1 MSNVMSLKH
10 VKNNVHRSAFDLSF
24 RNAFTA
30 KVGELLPVM
39 VKEVIPGDKFKLG
52 VESFTRTM
60 PVNSAAYTRIK
71 EYYDFFFVPNRLL
84 WRYFDSYITDMS
96 QINPQF
102 ADSIVNAS
110 SEAKVHPLMIRGQ
123 IESYLNALAKLT
135 SKYSNANFSKGL
147 NCVAKNRIGCTTK
160 LLEYLGYGSFYANP
174 IDPNKPLV
182 SDKEEFNGSF
192 GGDNSLNTFVN
203 PFPLLAY
210 QKIYNDYYRNT
221 QWQKGQPQ
229 NYNID
234 YVSVSQSNLFVP
246 ISDLTSDITSGKFA
260 SGQSNMLDL
269 QYCDWNKDLFMGILP
284 SAQFGD
290 TAVVDIDNV
299 LSSRFAF
306 DVVNGKL
313 VESTAV
319 SSGTTRVNNLSNN
332 FVDPNDGTKIY
343 SNISFA
349 LKPESSFFSSS
360 SFSVLAL
367 RQAEALQKWREIT
380 QSTNTDY
387 KHQIESHFGVS
398 VPDVR
403 SNLCTWIGGSSSNI
417 TINEVVNT
425 NLDTINSSEGT
436 QAYIAG
442 KGLGMLN
449 GREEF
454 DVKEHGIIMCIYH
467 AVPLCDY
474 SLDALDPLV
483 CKTNYADYAIP
494 EFDQIGNQ
502 PLNRFY
508 FSNQKLN
515 TPGSDPIESRQ
526 YTMGFV
532 PRYVDYKTS
541 IDVVKGAFRDSLSYW
556 VAPITSKYGDFGSD
570 PKFNITWNF
579 FKVNPSILDSI
590 FAVNA
595 SSDVNTD
602 NLLVNAYFDVKAV
615 RNLDY
620 AGLPY

>member
-1 MSNVMSLKH
+1 MSLKH
-10 VKNNVHRSAFDLSF
+10 VKNHVHRSAFDLSF

-39 VKEVIPGDKFKLG
+39 TKEVIPGDKFKLG
-52 VESFTRTM
+52 IESFTRTM

-96 QINPQF
+96 QINPQY
-102 ADSIVNAS
+102 ADSITAAS
-110 SEAKVHPLMIRGQ
+110 SEAKIHPMILRGN

-135 SKYSNANFSKGL
+135 SSSSNANFAKGL
-147 NCVAKNRIGCTTK
+147 NCVGKNRIGGTRK
-160 LLEYLGYGSFYANP
+160 LLEYLGYGSFYPTKVN
-174 IDPNKPLV
+174 DNKPFV
-182 SDKEEFNGSF
+182 STSEEFNGTF
-192 GGDNSLNTFVN
+192 KDLGTLNTFVN

-234 YVSVSQSNLFVP
+234 YVSVSQSSLFVP
-246 ISDLTSDITSGKFA
+246 IDSLTEDITSGKFQG
-260 SGQSNMLDL
+260 GQSNMLDL
-269 QYCDWNKDLFMGILP
+269 QYCDWNKDIFMGMLP
-284 SAQFGD
+284 AAQFGD
-290 TAVVDIDNV
+290 TATVDIDNV
-299 LSSRFAF
+299 VNSPVGLSISGGELVLNKKTNVG
-306 DVVNGKL
+306 DTSINSVVGSYGSPATYSHL
-313 VESTAV
+313 S
-319 SSGTTRVNNLSNN
+319 TRVTTSL
-332 FVDPNDGTKIY
+332 
-343 SNISFA
+343 
-349 LKPESSFFSSS
+349 LSSS

-403 SNLCTWIGGSSSNI
+403 SNLCTWIGGTSSNI
-417 TINEVVNT
+417 TINEVINT
-425 NLDTINSSEGT
+425 NLDSINTSDGT

-454 DVKEHGIIMCIYH
+454 EVKEHGIIMCIYH

-483 CKTNYADYAIP
+483 CKTQYSDYAIP

-502 PLNRFY
+502 PLNRLY
-508 FSNQKLN
+508 FSNRKYN
-515 TPGSDPIESRQ
+515 GSSTSSVIDP
-526 YTMGFV
+526 YTIGFV

-556 VAPITSKYGDFGSD
+556 VAPITSHYGDFGSN
-570 PKFNITWNF
+570 PNFKITWPF
-579 FKVNPSILDSI
+579 FKVNPSILDTI

-595 SSDVNTD
+595 SSDINTD

>member
-10 VKNNVHRSAFDLSF
+10 VKNHVHRSAFDLSF

-39 VKEVIPGDKFKLG
+39 TKEVIPGDKFKLG

-96 QINPQF
+96 RINPQF
-102 ADSIVNAS
+102 ADSIVKAS
-110 SEAKVHPLMIRGQ
+110 SDTKIHPLMIRGQ

-135 SKYSNANFSKGL
+135 SKSTNANFAKGL

-174 IDPNKPLV
+174 LDPNKPLV

-192 GGDNSLNTFVN
+192 GSDNSLNTFVN

-221 QWQKGQPQ
+221 QWQKGMPQ

-234 YVSVSQSNLFVP
+234 YVSVSQAQMIVP
-246 ISDLTSDITSGKFA
+246 INDLTSDIQTGKFS
-260 SGQSNMLDL
+260 SGQSNMFDL
-269 QYCDWNKDLFMGILP
+269 QFCDWNKDLFMGILP

-290 TAVVDIDNV
+290 TATVDVDNV
-299 LSSRFAF
+299 LSGDSGFSISS
-306 DVVNGKL
+306 GHL
-313 VESTAV
+313 VLKGSPSAGNV
-319 SSGTTRVNNLSNN
+319 SSSEILHKNSATPPV
-332 FVDPNDGTKIY
+332 Y
-343 SNISFA
+343 SGFSGRFD
-349 LKPESSFFSSS
+349 SSPFSSS

-367 RQAEALQKWREIT
+367 RQAECLQKWREIT

-425 NLDTINSSEGT
+425 NLDSINSSDGT

-515 TPGSDPIESRQ
+515 TVGQDPITSHQ
-526 YTMGFV
+526 YTMGYV

-570 PKFNITWNF
+570 PNFNITWNF

>member
-10 VKNNVHRSAFDLSF
+10 VKNHVHRSAFDLSF

-39 VKEVIPGDKFKLG
+39 TKEVIPGDKFKLG

-102 ADSIVNAS
+102 ADSIVKAS
-110 SEAKVHPLMIRGQ
+110 SETKVHPLMIRGQ

-135 SKYSNANFSKGL
+135 SKSSNANFAKGL

-192 GGDNSLNTFVN
+192 GSDNSLNTFVN

-221 QWQKGQPQ
+221 QWQKGMPQ

-234 YVSVSQSNLFVP
+234 YVSVSQAQMVVP
-246 ISDLTSDITSGKFA
+246 ISDLTSDISTGKFS
-260 SGQSNMLDL
+260 SGQSNMFDL

-290 TAVVDIDNV
+290 TATVDVDNV
-299 LSSRFAF
+299 IHNSFQLENINGNLVSEISSKSSDGSQIVRVKTKNSNTPVVTSRLNVGINSSNPFFA
-306 DVVNGKL
+306 
-313 VESTAV
+313 
-319 SSGTTRVNNLSNN
+319 
-332 FVDPNDGTKIY
+332 
-343 SNISFA
+343 
-349 LKPESSFFSSS
+349 SS

-367 RQAEALQKWREIT
+367 RQAECLQKWREIT

-425 NLDTINSSEGT
+425 NLDSINSSDGT

-515 TPGSDPIESRQ
+515 TVGSDPITSHQ
-526 YTMGFV
+526 YTMGYV

-570 PKFNITWNF
+570 PNFNITWNF

-595 SSDVNTD
+595 TSDVNTD
-602 NLLVNAYFDVKAV
+602 NLLVNAFFDVKAV

>member
-1 MSNVMSLKH
+1 MSLKH
-10 VKNNVHRSAFDLSF
+10 VKNHVHRSAFDLSF

-39 VKEVIPGDKFKLG
+39 TKEVIPGDKFKLG

-96 QINPQF
+96 QINPQY
-102 ADSIVNAS
+102 ADSITTAS
-110 SEAKVHPLMIRGQ
+110 SEAKIHPSIIRDN
-123 IESYLNALAKLT
+123 INSYLNALAKLT
-135 SKYSNANFSKGL
+135 SSRNNANFAKGL

-160 LLEYLGYGSFYANP
+160 LLEYLGYGSFYPTKINP
-174 IDPNKPLV
+174 DKPFV
-182 SDKEEFNGSF
+182 SEYEEFNGSF
-192 GGDNSLNTFVN
+192 GADNALNTPVN

-210 QKIYNDYYRNT
+210 QKIYNDFFRNT
-221 QWQKGQPQ
+221 QWQKGLPQ

-234 YVSVSQSNLFVP
+234 YLSLSQGKIYVP
-246 ISDLTSDITSGKFA
+246 IASLTEDISSGKFLG
-260 SGQSNMLDL
+260 SQSNMLDL
-269 QYCDWNKDLFMGILP
+269 QYSDWNKDLFMGILP
-284 SAQFGD
+284 AAQFGD
-290 TAVVDIDNV
+290 TASVDIENV
-299 LSSRFAF
+299 LNHSFQLENINGNLVSEISSKASDGTQIVRVKTKNSNTPVVSSRLNVGVNSSNSLFA
-306 DVVNGKL
+306 
-313 VESTAV
+313 
-319 SSGTTRVNNLSNN
+319 
-332 FVDPNDGTKIY
+332 
-343 SNISFA
+343 
-349 LKPESSFFSSS
+349 SS

-425 NLDTINSSEGT
+425 NLDSINSSDGT

-454 DVKEHGIIMCIYH
+454 EVKEHGIIMCIYH

-483 CKTNYADYAIP
+483 CKGQYSDYAIP

-508 FSNQKLN
+508 FSNQKFN
-515 TPGSDPIESRQ
+515 NSDSTPPFSAQ
-526 YTMGFV
+526 YTMGYV

-556 VAPITSKYGDFGSD
+556 VAPITSKYGDFGQD

-595 SSDVNTD
+595 TSDVNTD

>member
-10 VKNNVHRSAFDLSF
+10 VKNHVHRSAFDLSF

-84 WRYFDSYITDMS
+84 WRYFDTYITQMNT
-96 QINPQF
+96 INPQF
-102 ADSIVNAS
+102 ADTILRASNESIF
-110 SEAKVHPLMIRGQ
+110 HPIIIRED
-123 IESYLNALAKLT
+123 IIKYLNALAKLT
-135 SKYSNANFSKGL
+135 SSSNNLNFTKGL
-147 NCVAKNRIGCTTK
+147 NCVAKNRIGCTLK
-160 LLEYLGYGSFYANP
+160 LLEYLGYGSFHSTPVNSNL
-174 IDPNKPLV
+174 DTV
-182 SDKEEFNGSF
+182 SDLEEFNGTFSA
-192 GGDNSLNTFVN
+192 DPAVNTYLN

-210 QKIYNDYYRNT
+210 QKIYQDYFRNT
-221 QWQKGQPQ
+221 QWQMGQPQ
-229 NYNID
+229 NCNID
-234 YVSVSQSNLFVP
+234 YVSASQAKIVVP
-246 ISDLTSDITSGKFA
+246 INDLTSDITSGEFKG
-260 SGQSNMLDL
+260 GQSNMLDL
-269 QYCDWNKDLFMGILP
+269 QYCDWNKDIFMGMLP

-290 TAVVDIDNV
+290 TATVNVDNV
-299 LSSRFAF
+299 LNSSFNF
-306 DVVNGKL
+306 NVNGGTFIIDDIA
-313 VESTAV
+313 STAGTIV
-319 SSGTTRVNNLSNN
+319 QDVKKKATVNGTDYHSFLGLSQDSSYPLLN
-332 FVDPNDGTKIY
+332 
-343 SNISFA
+343 
-349 LKPESSFFSSS
+349 SS

-367 RQAEALQKWREIT
+367 RQAECLQKWREIT

-425 NLDTINSSEGT
+425 NLDTINSSDGT

-454 DVKEHGIIMCIYH
+454 EVKEHGIIMCIYH

-483 CKTNYADYAIP
+483 CKHNYADYAIP

-502 PLNRFY
+502 PLNRLY
-508 FSNQKLN
+508 FSNLKFNDN
-515 TPGSDPIESRQ
+515 TDNPLINP
-526 YTMGFV
+526 YTIGFV

-556 VAPITSKYGDFGSD
+556 VAPITSKYGDFGQE
-570 PKFNITWNF
+570 PNFKITWNF

-595 SSDVNTD
+595 SSDINTD
-602 NLLVNAYFDVKAV
+602 NLLVNSYFDIKAV

>member
-10 VKNNVHRSAFDLSF
+10 VKNHVHRSAFDLSF

-39 VKEVIPGDKFKLG
+39 TKEVIPGDKFKLG

-84 WRYFDSYITDMS
+84 WRYFDSYITDMT
-96 QINPQF
+96 QINPQY
-102 ADSIVNAS
+102 ADSIIKS
-110 SEAKVHPLMIRGQ
+110 STEAKIHPMIIRQQ
-123 IESYLNALAKLT
+123 ILDYLNALAKLT
-135 SKYSNANFSKGL
+135 SKSSNANFTKGL
-147 NCVAKNRIGCTTK
+147 NCVAKNRIGCTLK
-160 LLEYLGYGSFYANP
+160 LLEYLGYGSFHSTPVNP
-174 IDPNKPLV
+174 NLERV
-182 SDKEEFNGSF
+182 SDLEEFNGTFSA
-192 GGDNSLNTFVN
+192 DPAVNTPLN

-221 QWQKGQPQ
+221 QWQKGLPQ

-234 YVSVSQSNLFVP
+234 YLSISQGHLYVP
-246 ISDLTSDITSGKFA
+246 ISDLTSDITSGKFQG
-260 SGQSNMLDL
+260 SQSNMLDL
-269 QYCDWNKDLFMGILP
+269 QYCDWNKDFFMGMLP
-284 SAQFGD
+284 TAQFGD
-290 TAVVDIDNV
+290 TATVDIDNV
-299 LSSRFAF
+299 LNDSFVF
-306 DVVNGKL
+306 GINGGHL
-313 VESTAV
+313 VLKGSP
-319 SSGTTRVNNLSNN
+319 SSGPVSNSTVLSYDPSDSSNSSYLNFNN
-332 FVDPNDGTKIY
+332 
-343 SNISFA
+343 
-349 LKPESSFFSSS
+349 SSVGHPLFNSS

-367 RQAEALQKWREIT
+367 RQAEALQKWREIS

-425 NLDTINSSEGT
+425 NLDSINQSDGT

-454 DVKEHGIIMCIYH
+454 EVKEHGIIMCIYH

-483 CKTNYADYAIP
+483 CKTKYSDYAIP

-502 PLNRFY
+502 PLNRLY
-508 FSNQKLN
+508 FSNLKFNDNNDNPLTN
-515 TPGSDPIESRQ
+515 P
-526 YTMGFV
+526 YTIGFV

-556 VAPITSKYGDFGSD
+556 VAPITSKYADFGQE
-570 PKFNITWNF
+570 PNFKITWPF

-590 FAVNA
+590 FAVTA
-595 SSDVNTD
+595 SSDINTD
-602 NLLVNAYFDVKAV
+602 NLLVNSYFDIKAV

>member
-10 VKNNVHRSAFDLSF
+10 VKNHVHRSAFDLSF

-102 ADSIVNAS
+102 ADSISKAS
-110 SEAKVHPLMIRGQ
+110 SEARFHPMIVRSD
-123 IESYLNALAKLT
+123 ITSYLNALAKLT
-135 SKYSNANFSKGL
+135 SSYTNANFDKGL
-147 NCVAKNRIGCTTK
+147 NCVGKNRIGGTRK
-160 LLEYLGYGSFYANP
+160 LLEYLGYGSFYPTKVN
-174 IDPNKPLV
+174 DDKPFV
-182 SDKEEFNGSF
+182 SSAEEFNGSF
-192 GGDNSLNTFVN
+192 SDLGFVNTFFN

-210 QKIYNDYYRNT
+210 QKIYNDFFRNT

-234 YVSVSQSNLFVP
+234 YVSLSQSKIFVP
-246 ISDLTSDITSGKFA
+246 IKDLTEDITSSKFVA
-260 SGQSNMLDL
+260 GQSTMLDL
-269 QYCDWNKDLFMGILP
+269 QYCDWNKDLFMGMLP
-284 SAQFGD
+284 AAQFGD
-290 TAVVDIDNV
+290 TATVNIDNIVSDSFGFNIKTGQLVLKGSPSAGPVSVSQV
-299 LSSRFAF
+299 LSS
-306 DVVNGKL
+306 
-313 VESTAV
+313 
-319 SSGTTRVNNLSNN
+319 
-332 FVDPNDGTKIY
+332 DPSDFSK
-343 SNISFA
+343 
-349 LKPESSFFSSS
+349 SSFLTFSPSNVASS
-360 SFSVLAL
+360 YLHSSTFSVLAL
-367 RQAEALQKWREIT
+367 RQAEALQKWREIS

-425 NLDTINSSEGT
+425 NLDNINQSEGT

-449 GREEF
+449 GREQFE
-454 DVKEHGIIMCIYH
+454 VKEHGIIMCIYH

-474 SLDALDPLV
+474 SLDGLDPLV
-483 CKTNYADYAIP
+483 CKHNYADYAIP

-508 FSNQKLN
+508 FSNRRYS
-515 TPGSDPIESRQ
+515 GSSESD
-526 YTMGFV
+526 YNPYSIGFV

-556 VAPITSKYGDFGSD
+556 VAPITSRYGDFGSSLD
-570 PKFNITWNF
+570 FKITWPF

-595 SSDVNTD
+595 TSDINSD
-602 NLLVNAYFDVKAV
+602 NLLVNSYFDVKAV

>member
-39 VKEVIPGDKFKLG
+39 TKEVIPGDKFKLG
-52 VESFTRTM
+52 IESFTRTM

-96 QINPQF
+96 QINPQY
-102 ADSIVNAS
+102 ADSITKAS
-110 SEAKVHPLMIRGQ
+110 AEAKIHPLILRSH
-123 IESYLNALAKLT
+123 IESYLNALAKIT
-135 SKYSNANFSKGL
+135 SKTSNANFSKGL
-147 NCVAKNRIGCTTK
+147 NCVAKNRVGCTTK
-160 LLEYLGYGSFYANP
+160 LLEYLGYGSFYSTPVNP
-174 IDPNKPLV
+174 NLPTV
-182 SDKEEFNGSF
+182 SDNEEYNGTF
-192 GGDNSLNTFVN
+192 GSDNSVNTYLN

-210 QKIYNDYYRNT
+210 QKIYNDFYRNT

-234 YVSVSQSNLFVP
+234 YVSLSQSNILVP
-246 ISDLTSDITSGKFA
+246 VSSLTDDITSGKFQG
-260 SGQSNMLDL
+260 GQSNMFDL
-269 QYCDWNKDLFMGILP
+269 QYCDWNKDIFMGMLP
-284 SAQFGD
+284 AAQFGD
-290 TAVVDIDNV
+290 TATVDIDNV
-299 LSSRFAF
+299 VNSPLGLSISGGDLVLNKKTNVGDTSINSVLSSY
-306 DVVNGKL
+306 
-313 VESTAV
+313 
-319 SSGTTRVNNLSNN
+319 GTPPTTSHLSARVTTSL
-332 FVDPNDGTKIY
+332 
-343 SNISFA
+343 
-349 LKPESSFFSSS
+349 LSSS

-403 SNLCTWIGGSSSNI
+403 SNLCTWIGGTSSNI

-425 NLDTINSSEGT
+425 NLDSINTSDGT

-442 KGLGMLN
+442 KGLGMVN

-454 DVKEHGIIMCIYH
+454 EVKEHGVIMCIYH

-483 CKTNYADYAIP
+483 CKTQYSDYAIP

-502 PLNRFY
+502 PLNRLY
-508 FSNQKLN
+508 FSNQKFN
-515 TPGSDPIESRQ
+515 DNSDNPVINP
-526 YTMGFV
+526 YTIGFV

-556 VAPITSKYGDFGSD
+556 VAPITSKYGDFGQS
-570 PKFNITWNF
+570 PNFKITWNF

-595 SSDVNTD
+595 SSDVNSD

>member
-1 MSNVMSLKH
+1 MSLKH
-10 VKNNVHRSAFDLSF
+10 VKNHVHRSAFDLSF

-39 VKEVIPGDKFKLG
+39 TKEVIPGDKFKLG
-52 VESFTRTM
+52 IESFTRTM

-96 QINPQF
+96 QINPQY
-102 ADSIVNAS
+102 ADSITKAS
-110 SEAKVHPLMIRGQ
+110 SEAKLHPLIGRGA

-135 SKYSNANFSKGL
+135 SSSSNANFAKGL
-147 NCVAKNRIGCTTK
+147 NCVGKNRIGGTRK
-160 LLEYLGYGSFYANP
+160 LLEYLGYGSFYPTKVN
-174 IDPNKPLV
+174 DNKPFV
-182 SDKEEFNGSF
+182 SVNEEFNGTF
-192 GGDNSLNTFVN
+192 KDLGAINTFLN
-203 PFPLLAY
+203 PFPILAY
-210 QKIYNDYYRNT
+210 QKIYNDYFRNT
-221 QWQKGQPQ
+221 QWQKGLPQ

-234 YVSVSQSNLFVP
+234 YVSLSQSNIFVP
-246 ISDLTSDITSGKFA
+246 IDSLTEDITSAKFQG
-260 SGQSNMLDL
+260 GQSNMLDL

-284 SAQFGD
+284 AAQFGD
-290 TAVVDIDNV
+290 TATVDIDNV
-299 LSSRFAF
+299 VNSPLGLSISGGQLVLNKKSNVGDTSINSVVGSYGSPATYSHLTGRF
-306 DVVNGKL
+306 
-313 VESTAV
+313 ST
-319 SSGTTRVNNLSNN
+319 TL
-332 FVDPNDGTKIY
+332 
-343 SNISFA
+343 
-349 LKPESSFFSSS
+349 LSSS

-398 VPDVR
+398 VPEVR
-403 SNLCTWIGGSSSNI
+403 SNLCTWIGGTSSNI

-425 NLDTINSSEGT
+425 NLDSINVSDGT

-454 DVKEHGIIMCIYH
+454 EVKEHGVIMCIYH

-474 SLDALDPLV
+474 SLDAFDPLV
-483 CKTNYADYAIP
+483 CKTQYSDYAIP

-502 PLNRFY
+502 PLNRLY
-508 FSNQKLN
+508 FSNRKYN
-515 TPGSDPIESRQ
+515 GSSTGFEL

-556 VAPITSKYGDFGSD
+556 VAPITSHYAEFGSSPD
-570 PKFNITWNF
+570 YKITWPF
-579 FKVNPSILDSI
+579 FKVNPSVLDSI

-595 SSDVNTD
+595 SSDINTD

>member
-1 MSNVMSLKH
+1 MSLKH

-96 QINPQF
+96 QINPQY
-102 ADSIVNAS
+102 ADSITTAS
-110 SEAKVHPLMIRGQ
+110 SEAKIHPAIIRDN
-123 IESYLNALAKLT
+123 INSYLNALAKLT
-135 SKYSNANFSKGL
+135 SSRKNANFAKGL

-160 LLEYLGYGSFYANP
+160 LLEYLGYGSFYP
-174 IDPNKPLV
+174 TKVVPDKPFV
-182 SDKEEFNGSF
+182 SEYEEFNGSF
-192 GGDNSLNTFVN
+192 SADNALNTPVN

-210 QKIYNDYYRNT
+210 QKIYNDFFRNT

-234 YVSVSQSNLFVP
+234 YLSLSQGKIWVP
-246 ISDLTSDITSGKFA
+246 IPSLTDDINSGKFQG
-260 SGQSNMLDL
+260 SQSNMLDL
-269 QYCDWNKDLFMGILP
+269 QYCDWNKDMFMGILP

-290 TAVVDIDNV
+290 TATVDVENV
-299 LSSRFAF
+299 LSDRTDFSINNGHLVLKGSPSAGSVSTSEILHKNSDTSPVYSGFNGRF
-306 DVVNGKL
+306 
-313 VESTAV
+313 
-319 SSGTTRVNNLSNN
+319 LSL
-332 FVDPNDGTKIY
+332 P
-343 SNISFA
+343 
-349 LKPESSFFSSS
+349 FSSS

-403 SNLCTWIGGSSSNI
+403 SNLCTWIGGTSSNI

-425 NLDTINSSEGT
+425 NLDSINSSNGT

-483 CKTNYADYAIP
+483 CKGQYSDYAIP

-508 FSNQKLN
+508 FSNQKFN
-515 TPGSDPIESRQ
+515 NSDPTPPFSAQ
-526 YTMGFV
+526 YTMGYV

-556 VAPITSKYGDFGSD
+556 VAPITSKYGDFGQD

>member
-10 VKNNVHRSAFDLSF
+10 VKNHVHRSAFDLSF

-39 VKEVIPGDKFKLG
+39 TKEVIPGDKFKLG
-52 VESFTRTM
+52 IESFTRTM

-96 QINPQF
+96 QINPQY
-102 ADSIVNAS
+102 ADSITKAS
-110 SEAKVHPLMIRGQ
+110 SEAKLHPLIGRGA

-135 SKYSNANFSKGL
+135 SSSSNANFAKGL
-147 NCVAKNRIGCTTK
+147 NCVGKNRIGGTRK
-160 LLEYLGYGSFYANP
+160 LLEYLGYGSFYPTKVN
-174 IDPNKPLV
+174 DNKPFV
-182 SDKEEFNGSF
+182 SVNEEFNGTF
-192 GGDNSLNTFVN
+192 KDLGAINTFLN
-203 PFPLLAY
+203 PFPILAY
-210 QKIYNDYYRNT
+210 QKIYNDYFRNT
-221 QWQKGQPQ
+221 QWQKGLPQ

-234 YVSVSQSNLFVP
+234 YVSLSQSNIFVP
-246 ISDLTSDITSGKFA
+246 IDSLTEDITSAKFQG
-260 SGQSNMLDL
+260 GQSNMLDL

-284 SAQFGD
+284 AAQFGD
-290 TAVVDIDNV
+290 TATVDIDNV
-299 LSSRFAF
+299 VNSPLGLSISGGQLVLNKKSNVGDTSINSVVGSYGSPATYSHLTGRF
-306 DVVNGKL
+306 
-313 VESTAV
+313 ST
-319 SSGTTRVNNLSNN
+319 TL
-332 FVDPNDGTKIY
+332 
-343 SNISFA
+343 
-349 LKPESSFFSSS
+349 LSSS

-398 VPDVR
+398 VPEVR
-403 SNLCTWIGGSSSNI
+403 SNLCTWIGGTSSNI

-425 NLDTINSSEGT
+425 NLDSINVSDGT

-454 DVKEHGIIMCIYH
+454 EVKEHGVIMCIYH

-474 SLDALDPLV
+474 SLDAFDPLV
-483 CKTNYADYAIP
+483 CKTQYSDYAIP

-502 PLNRFY
+502 PLNRLY
-508 FSNQKLN
+508 FSNRKYN
-515 TPGSDPIESRQ
+515 GSSTGFEL

-556 VAPITSKYGDFGSD
+556 VAPITSHYAEFGSSPD
-570 PKFNITWNF
+570 YKITWPF
-579 FKVNPSILDSI
+579 FKVNPSVLDSI

-595 SSDVNTD
+595 SSDINTD

>member
-10 VKNNVHRSAFDLSF
+10 VKNHVHRSAFDLSF

-39 VKEVIPGDKFKLG
+39 TKEVIPGDKFKLG
-52 VESFTRTM
+52 IESFTRTM
-60 PVNSAAYTRIK
+60 PVNSAAFTRIK

-102 ADSIVNAS
+102 ADSIVKAS
-110 SEAKVHPLMIRGQ
+110 SELKVHPMIIRGQ

-135 SKYSNANFSKGL
+135 SKSSNANFAKGL

-160 LLEYLGYGSFYANP
+160 LLEYLGYGSFYPTKVNP
-174 IDPNKPLV
+174 DKPFV
-182 SDKEEFNGSF
+182 SELEEFNGSF
-192 GGDNSLNTFVN
+192 GSDGSLNTFVN

-221 QWQKGQPQ
+221 QWQKGMPQ

-234 YVSVSQSNLFVP
+234 YVSVSQQQMFVP
-246 ISDLTSDITSGKFA
+246 ISDLTEDITSGKFT
-260 SGQSNMLDL
+260 SGQSNMFDL

-290 TAVVDIDNV
+290 VATVDIDNV
-299 LSSRFAF
+299 VSDSFGF
-306 DVVNGKL
+306 NIKQGQL
-313 VESTAV
+313 VLQGSPSPGNVSVSKVLASNPSV
-319 SSGTTRVNNLSNN
+319 SSQTSYMTFGPSN
-332 FVDPNDGTKIY
+332 V
-343 SNISFA
+343 A
-349 LKPESSFFSSS
+349 SSFLASS

-403 SNLCTWIGGSSSNI
+403 SNLCTWIGGTSSNI

-425 NLDTINSSEGT
+425 NLDSINASDGT

-502 PLNRFY
+502 PLNRFF

-515 TPGSDPIESRQ
+515 TVGSDPIVSRQ
-526 YTMGFV
+526 YTMGYV

-570 PKFNITWNF
+570 PKFNISWPF

-595 SSDVNTD
+595 SSDVNSD

>member
-1 MSNVMSLKH
+1 MSLKH
-10 VKNNVHRSAFDLSF
+10 VKNHVHRSAFDLSF

-39 VKEVIPGDKFKLG
+39 VKEVIPGDKFKLA

-102 ADSIVNAS
+102 ADSIVKAS
-110 SEAKVHPLMIRGQ
+110 SEAKVHPLFIRGQ

-135 SKYSNANFSKGL
+135 SKSTNVNFAKGL

-160 LLEYLGYGSFYANP
+160 LLEYLGYGSFYPNP
-174 IDPNKPLV
+174 IDPNKPIV

-221 QWQKGQPQ
+221 QWQKGMPQ

-234 YVSVSQSNLFVP
+234 YVSVSQAQMIVP
-246 ISDLTSDITSGKFA
+246 INDLTSDITSGKFS
-260 SGQSNMLDL
+260 SGQSNMFDL

-290 TAVVDIDNV
+290 TASVDIDNV
-299 LSSRFAF
+299 LSDRFSLH
-306 DVVNGKL
+306 VSNGNL
-313 VESTAV
+313 VEHTLAHSSTQHVENIASSATIEGHDYDSQLSV
-319 SSGTTRVNNLSNN
+319 SPSKLTPIIR
-332 FVDPNDGTKIY
+332 
-343 SNISFA
+343 
-349 LKPESSFFSSS
+349 SS

-367 RQAEALQKWREIT
+367 RQAECLQKWREIT

-425 NLDTINSSEGT
+425 NLDSINSSDGT

-483 CKTNYADYAIP
+483 CKTNYSDYAIP

-515 TPGSDPIESRQ
+515 TVGSDPIASHQ
-526 YTMGFV
+526 YTMGYV

-570 PKFNITWNF
+570 PNFNITWNF

>member
-10 VKNNVHRSAFDLSF
+10 VKNHVHRSAFDLSF

-102 ADSIVNAS
+102 ADSIVKAS
-110 SEAKVHPLMIRGQ
+110 SEAKVHPLLIRGQ

-135 SKYSNANFSKGL
+135 SKSTNANFAKGL
-147 NCVAKNRIGCTTK
+147 NCVAKNRVGCTTK
-160 LLEYLGYGSFYANP
+160 LLEYLGYGSFYPNP
-174 IDPNKPLV
+174 VDPNKPLV
-182 SDKEEFNGSF
+182 SDKEEFNGTF

-221 QWQKGQPQ
+221 QWQKGMPQ

-234 YVSVSQSNLFVP
+234 YVSVSQSTMIVP
-246 ISDLTSDITSGKFA
+246 ISDLTSDIASGKFS
-260 SGQSNMLDL
+260 SGQSNMFDL

-290 TAVVDIDNV
+290 TATVDIDMA
-299 LSSRFAF
+299 SSSFNLTELNGQL
-306 DVVNGKL
+306 VSVNGKTIASNTL
-313 VESTAV
+313 LEPIRNGVKGTD
-319 SSGTTRVNNLSNN
+319 GTTYNSFLSA
-332 FVDPNDGTKIY
+332 VMSSSSP
-343 SNISFA
+343 
-349 LKPESSFFSSS
+349 LKS

-367 RQAEALQKWREIT
+367 RQAECLQKWREIT

-425 NLDTINSSEGT
+425 NLDSINSSDGT

-454 DVKEHGIIMCIYH
+454 DVNEHGIIMCIYH

-515 TPGSDPIESRQ
+515 TVGSDPITSHQ
-526 YTMGFV
+526 YTMGYV

-570 PKFNITWNF
+570 PNFNITWNF

-595 SSDVNTD
+595 TSDVNTD